1 MRAPSPA
8 ALWLTAA
15 LLCGCPSDKPAAR
28 LGLRV
33 PLPDGWV
40 ATPRGAALEAGP
52 GGRPVVTLESRTS
65 ALPAVEE
72 LLAALATEGVQVE
85 ERSAEASF
93 VGARYQLGLDG
104 GVDAGQPEG
113 FVAVKKVGGRTVW
126 CASAAQATAEQ
137 VRAGFELCRSVGI
150 EPAPP

>member
-1 MRAPSPA
+1 MA
-8 ALWLTAA
+8 AARVPLWLAAA

-28 LGLRV
+28 FGLRV

-52 GGRPVVTLESRTS
+52 GGKAAVTFESRTS
-65 ALPAVEE
+65 ALPPVEE
-72 LLAALATEGVQVE
+72 LLAALATEGVQVQE
-85 ERSAEASF
+85 KAADESF

-113 FVAVKKVGGRTVW
+113 FVAVKKVGERTVW
-126 CASAAQATAEQ
+126 CASAAQASAEQ
-137 VRAGFELCRSVGI
+137 VRAGFAVCRSVGL
-150 EPAPP
+150 EPGP

>member
-1 MRAPSPA
+1 VSSPA
-8 ALWLTAA
+8 ALWVAAA
-15 LLCGCPSDKPAAR
+15 LLCCGCPTEKPAAR

-52 GGRPVVTLESRTS
+52 AGRAVVTLESRTS
-65 ALPAVEE
+65 ALPPLEQ
-72 LLAALATEGVQVE
+72 LLAALETEGVQVQE
-85 ERSAEASF
+85 KASEDSY

-113 FVAVKKVGGRTVW
+113 FVAVKKVGERTVW

-137 VRAGFELCRSVGI
+137 VRAGFALCRAVGL
-150 EPAPP
+150 EPGP